1 MSEIRLENV
10 TKRFGSVVAVD
21 DVTLHVKEGEFITLL
36 GPSGCG
42 KTTLLR
48 LIAGFEY
55 PDSGYIYFDNRV
67 MNDVPVEKRNFG
79 MVFQSYALF
88 PNMNVEK
95 NIAFG
100 LKIAGFTPEQIH
112 KRVKEVLSLIRLEG
126 FEKRMPRQ
134 LSGGQMQR
142 VALGR
147 AIAPNPMI
155 LLLDEP
161 LSALDAKIRV
171 HLRTEIKRIQKKLG
185 ITTIY
190 VTHDQEEALS
200 ISDRVAV
207 MKAGKILQL
216 GTPIEIYNNPKNTF
230 IANFVGTS
238 NLIEVRV
245 KKDRCV
251 TKGGLELYVHD
262 IEDFKENEEAI
273 LSIRPEY
280 INIIEKKT
288 NNPLKDKNIIKGYV
302 KEIEYLG
309 SITRVKAVASSEVIT
324 IDLKGEQ
331 ISNIHEENEI
341 FMQLPSERIRLL
353 KFDEKVDVL

>member
-1 MSEIRLENV
+1 MSEIRLEDV
-10 TKRFGSVVAVD
+10 TKRFGSVTAVD
-21 DVTLHVKEGEFITLL
+21 NATLHVTQGEFITLL

-42 KTTLLR
+42 KTTMLR

-55 PDSGYIYFDNRV
+55 PEKGNIYFDDKIV
-67 MNDVPVEKRNFG
+67 NDIPVEKRNFG

-95 NIAFG
+95 NISFG
-100 LKIAGFTPEQIH
+100 LKIAGFDPDQIL
-112 KRVKEVLSLIRLEG
+112 KRVKEVLSLIRLDG
-126 FEKRMPRQ
+126 YEKRLPQQ

-147 AIAPNPMI
+147 AIAPNPKI

-185 ITTIY
+185 ITTVY

-207 MKAGKILQL
+207 MRAGVILQI
-216 GTPIEIYNNPKNTF
+216 GTPIEIYNNPANTF
-230 IANFVGTS
+230 IANFVGAS
-238 NLIEVRV
+238 NLIEAEI
-245 KKDRCV
+245 KKDKCI
-251 TKGGLELYVHD
+251 TKGGLELSVYD
-262 IEDFKENEEAI
+262 IEGYEEGEHAM

-280 INIIEKKT
+280 INVIEKDSG
-288 NNPLKDKNIIKGYV
+288 NPGNEKNVIKGYV
-302 KEIEYLG
+302 GEIEYLG
-309 SITRVKAVASSEVIT
+309 SVTRIKAKIGYELII
-324 IDLKGEQ
+324 IDLKGE
-331 ISNIHEENEI
+331 EI
-341 FMQLPSERIRLL
+341 NNVYEDKEIMVYLPPERIKLL
-353 KFDEKVDVL
+353 KIDEQVTIS